1 MALPASNVA
10 RKQQIKCVDLIV
22 LGAGLAGTAIAWQ
35 AHFRGWSVAL
45 IDRLDPQTSSRV
57 AAGLVTPVTGS
68 RGAASWRWDE
78 FYPIAEN
85 FYYRIEQTTGKSFW
99 HVAPALKVFG
109 NQEEKDLYQSRW
121 IDPNRKHSS
130 SQIHTSSG
138 IRASSFPAINAVG
151 ILAPYGICQLEPAA
165 RLDTTAYLNASHN
178 YFDSLGMFFVSDI
191 DCNQAVNIHST
202 GSIAIESLRI
212 TAKRMVFCQGFAARQ
227 NRFFDRLPL
236 HPARGDII
244 RIRSPQVQCEHVIH
258 SHTWAVPIGEQ
269 QFLIGATYDRLA
281 LHDDVGDNNQDA
293 MRFRNELMDRWESMT
308 SGTFETGEHQFLDQ
322 RAAVRP
328 ASYDRHPL
336 IGPHES
342 HPNLYCMNGLGSK
355 GTLMSPHLA
364 EILLDSMEG
373 AAIPDSLLWTRR
385 K

>member
-1 MALPASNVA
+1 MWPFQPQTLRGN
-10 RKQQIKCVDLIV
+10 QQIKCVDLIV

-68 RGAASWRWDE
+68 RGAASWRWDD
-78 FYPIAEN
+78 FYPIAES
-85 FYYRIEQTTGKSFW
+85 FYHRIEQTTCKSFW
-99 HVAPALKVFG
+99 TVAPALKVLG

-121 IDPNRKHSS
+121 IDPNMK
-130 SQIHTSSG
+130 QPSSG
-138 IRASSFPAINAVG
+138 IRASSFPANNAVG
-151 ILAPYGICQLEPAA
+151 ILAPHGICQLEPAA
-165 RLDTTAYLNASHN
+165 RLDTTAYLNATHN
-178 YFDSLGMFFVSDI
+178 YFDSLGMFFASDI
-191 DCNQAVNIHST
+191 DCDQAITFNST

-212 TAKRMVFCQGFAARQ
+212 TAKRMVFCQGFAARK

-244 RIRSPQVQCEHVIH
+244 QVRSPQVQCEHVIH

-293 MRFRNELMDRWESMT
+293 LRFRNELMDRWESMT
-308 SGTFETGEHQFLDQ
+308 SGTFAAGEHQFLDQ

-342 HPNLYCMNGLGSK
+342 HPNLYCLNGLGSK
-355 GTLMSPHLA
+355 GTLMAPHLS
-364 EILLDSMEG
+364 EILLDSMQG